1 MELFTHGGKCCGIK
15 TIFSVGYD
23 PENAIENAIEN
34 AKRYP
39 VDHRGAYQWFKGKA
53 PTETSVQ
60 RLKRF
65 VEQVRVDR
73 PGHIIE
79 VVTATICDQTKK
91 WRPHLE
97 ALGFKEVTKA
107 KNSNSLQIV
116 SIWHCI
122 VKDGIL
128 VDAPVAPV
136 KEEKIKAKKEAIV

>member
-1 MELFTHGGKCCGIK
+1 MELYSHGGKCCGIK
-15 TIFSVGYD
+15 TIFLIGYD
-23 PENAIENAIEN
+23 PESVWQAIENAERKY
-34 AKRYP
+34 A
-39 VDHRGAYQWFKGKA
+39 DHNEAQQWFNGKA
-53 PTETSVQ
+53 PAETAAK

-79 VVTATICDQTKK
+79 VVTATVCNQTEK
-91 WRPHLE
+91 WRPHLV

-107 KNSNSLQIV
+107 LNSNSHQIV

-128 VDAPVAPV
+128 VDASVAPV
-136 KEEKIKAKKEAIV
+136 K